1 MHVGYEQDRY
11 AKAVGE
17 RRIFRDIINE
27 AYDPFELSK
36 SREHSVHYSTKNLI
50 DPVKHD
56 LEKVRQHFILDSMTS
71 FGTLAIVTF
80 FNIIAVNIYIFL
92 KTLCMLPMIV
102 HFLPPCEG

>member
-1 MHVGYEQDRY
+1 MHAGYEQDRY

-50 DPVKHD
+50 DPIKHD
-56 LEKVRQHFILDSMTS
+56 LEKV
-71 FGTLAIVTF
+71 
-80 FNIIAVNIYIFL
+80 
-92 KTLCMLPMIV
+92 
-102 HFLPPCEG
+102 

>member
-1 MHVGYEQDRY
+1 MHAGYEQDRY

-56 LEKVRQHFILDSMTS
+56 LEKVWLFLFMISSGTSWNLFQHHCINLWSTVQAS
-71 FGTLAIVTF
+71 
-80 FNIIAVNIYIFL
+80 
-92 KTLCMLPMIV
+92 
-102 HFLPPCEG
+102 